1 MVVKQLDGT
10 PGDRIG
16 DLRTNLGL
24 TKKELSQL
32 TGIDASQ
39 ITRIEN
45 GDLKTI
51 SSDYLI
57 KLSKA
62 LKVSTDYIL
71 GLTTVSVRK
80 SYDIFELGLSEGAVK
95 ALVLKKVDITTINRL
110 LEHPNFPKMVN
121 LIRDYFDNSRLPGTL
136 AWNEIIE
143 MATSDLEDFR
153 QQNPEYAAEIK
164 QDIQTL
170 NSRKMRKH
178 EAEIERVK
186 NLFVGILKDIK
197 KDFDDGTAPTQTVT
211 KEIVQEIREQ
221 LASEMGRKPTKDE
234 IAAAVAVA
242 VSQRTGIGKK
252 QSKIVET
259 LMKLFMQKTEG

>member
-1 MVVKQLDGT
+1 MAAKQLDGT

-16 DLRTNLGL
+16 DLRTNMGL

-51 SSDYLI
+51 SSDYLV

-80 SYDIFELGLSEGAVK
+80 SYDISELGLSEGAVK
-95 ALVLKKVDITTINRL
+95 TLVLKKADITTINRL
-110 LEHPNFPKMVN
+110 LEHPAFPKMVN

-143 MATSDLEDFR
+143 MATSDLEDFK
-153 QQNPEYAAEIK
+153 QQKPEYMEEIK

-170 NSRKMRKH
+170 NSRKMRRH

-197 KDFDDGTAPTQTVT
+197 KDIDDGTAPTQTVT
-211 KEIVQEIREQ
+211 KEMIQEIREQ
-221 LASEMGRKPTKDE
+221 LANEVGRKPTKDE
-234 IAAAVAVA
+234 IASAVATV
-242 VSQRTGIGKK
+242 VSQRTGMDKK

-259 LMKLFMQKTEG
+259 LMKLFMQGTE